1 MSSPFLVGLAAAGS
15 YLAYNYVW
23 GVPGNLT
30 SVQVGGRSWRVQD
43 MPDKTEAATLMARI
57 HSNISKLMQDYK
69 SNPGYEQDGP
79 AQRLLERFKVD
90 NIMENSIHSS
100 YTSYSENKG
109 EKLILC
115 LRDKDSSSYPLHD
128 ENTIMFVVLHEL
140 SHLMTESTG
149 HTAEFWANFKRIL
162 HDAVRLGIY
171 QQVNY
176 SRQPVDYC
184 GMQIS
189 DSPY

>member
-1 MSSPFLVGLAAAGS
+1 MSAPFLVGLAAAGS

-23 GVPGNLT
+23 SIPGNLT
-30 SVQVGGRSWRVQD
+30 TVQVGGRAWRVQD
-43 MPDKTEAATLMARI
+43 MPDKTEAAMLLARI
-57 HSNISKLMQDYK
+57 HANISKLMQDYK
-69 SNPGYEQDGP
+69 SNPGYEQDAP
-79 AQRLLERFKVD
+79 ARRLLERFKVD
-90 NIMENSIHSS
+90 NIMENSISSS

>member
-43 MPDKTEAATLMARI
+43 MPDKTEAATLMSRI